1 MESLQTGQV
10 VISKKGKDSGKWYI
24 VAGFSGDGRRVFLVD
39 GGRRTWNRPKRKNPL
54 HVQPTRTVLKEV
66 AEMAEGNRRI
76 NDERLRSILDEARR
90 GSSGNR
96 KGDGTGCRKVM

>member
-39 GGRRTWNRPKRKNPL
+39 GGRRTWDRPKRKNPL
-54 HVQPTRTVLKEV
+54 HVQPTGTVLKEV
-66 AEMAEGNRRI
+66 AKMAETKRRI
-76 NDERLRSILDEARR
+76 NDEWLRNILDEAR
-90 GSSGNR
+90 SGFIGKPER
-96 KGDGTGCRKVM
+96 

>member
-1 MESLQTGQV
+1 VESLQTGQV

-39 GGRRTWNRPKRKNPL
+39 GGRRTWDRPKRKNPL

-66 AEMAEGNRRI
+66 AKMAETKRRI
-76 NDERLRSILDEARR
+76 NDEWLRNILDEAR
-90 GSSGNR
+90 SGFIGKPER
-96 KGDGTGCRKVM
+96 